1 MKLRLW
7 AGPVLCSVLLVSGCA
22 GTDLTPGT
30 ASVVNGTRITDT
42 EVDDLADA
50 QCVAADRAAKSGQ
63 STSAPVS
70 RVKQQSLGLLMDSEL
85 SAQYAAAEGIKATK
99 TTADGFYKQLE
110 PAITPLPEPA
120 RTKLEDVFKKWAD
133 GRAILVE
140 AGAKETGQA
149 PSPTNLDQLITEG
162 LKARTVWMKKAEIH
176 TDPRYAPTKDGFPGG
191 RSGSVSVASSTFAK
205 NSVKPTPDPAYVSG
219 LPANQKCG

>member
-22 GTDLTPGT
+22 RHRPDAGDRLGGQRDPDHRHRGRRPRRRPVRGGRPRGQVR
-30 ASVVNGTRITDT
+30 SVDQRARQPRQAAVPRL
-42 EVDDLADA
+42 VDGLRAERPVRRRRGHQGHQDDRGRVLQAA
-50 QCVAADRAAKSGQ
+50 RARHHAVA
-63 STSAPVS
+63 
-70 RVKQQSLGLLMDSEL
+70 
-85 SAQYAAAEGIKATK
+85 
-99 TTADGFYKQLE
+99 
-110 PAITPLPEPA
+110 EPA

-149 PSPTNLDQLITEG
+149 PSPTNLDQLITAG
-162 LKARTVWMKKAEIH
+162 LKARTAWMKKAEIDADRVRARKAA
-176 TDPRYAPTKDGFPGG
+176 TPGG